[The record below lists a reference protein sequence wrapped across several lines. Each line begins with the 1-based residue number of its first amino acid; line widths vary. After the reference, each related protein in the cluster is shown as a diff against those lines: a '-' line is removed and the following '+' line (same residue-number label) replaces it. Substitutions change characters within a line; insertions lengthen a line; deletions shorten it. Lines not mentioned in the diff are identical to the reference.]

1 MNSIEM
7 LPYRL
12 NTDHFFIYLMVVSLL
27 VFFVTF
33 VRLKRSNQ
41 IVLSYSAVSRFLSP
55 AELSFYHIL
64 KQAFSPDYEIFGKVR
79 IADVI
84 QPGNKLNYRLRR
96 IALNKVAQKHFDYLI
111 CDPKTLSIVA
121 VIELD
126 DKSHDNEKTIRRD
139 DFVNEVCKSAGI
151 KLIRFKAKPGYQIQ
165 HVRDVVNTAIGSS

>member
-1 MNSIEM
+1 MNTINT

-12 NTDHFFIYLMVVSLL
+12 NTDYFFIYLTVVFLF
-27 VFFVTF
+27 VFFAAI

-41 IVLSYSAVSRFLSP
+41 IVLSYAAVSRFFSP

-84 QPGNKLNYRLRR
+84 QPKRKLNHRLRR
-96 IALNKVAQKHFDYLI
+96 IALNKVAQKHFDYVI
-111 CDPKTLSIVA
+111 CDPKTLSIIA
-121 VIELD
+121 VVELD

-139 DFVNEVCKSAGI
+139 DFVNEACKSAGI
-151 KLIRFKAKPGYQIQ
+151 KLIRFKAKSGYQVQDI
-165 HVRDVVNTAIGSS
+165 RDVINTAIGSS